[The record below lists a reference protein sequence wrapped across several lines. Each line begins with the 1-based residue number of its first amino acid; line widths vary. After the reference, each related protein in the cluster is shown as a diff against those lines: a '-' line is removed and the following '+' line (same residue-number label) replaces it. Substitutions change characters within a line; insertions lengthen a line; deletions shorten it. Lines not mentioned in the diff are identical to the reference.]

1 MTLLPLSK
9 HCSAISNILMEIE
22 NDHDWIGVHD
32 WLLVA
37 SSIMSIKVDTIQ
49 HNPNFGWCCHGDE
62 FDEARE
68 VLLEKF
74 VKSLTIFGFAW
85 GALEA
90 VIDAIC
96 PPPHPD
102 KSKRGKIGNA
112 CNFLKQAFH
121 TRGYVLGLEEEIDNF
136 RSLARQCIGY
146 ESVEKRLKNA
156 GSVGVPGIGL
166 YTVYEL
172 RNLFAHGSLAF
183 PFPNEDNRPISEH
196 SDMVAHATRIVLLQ
210 LQMLLLAHFGE
221 SEEPITVLEAAHPF
235 PWSTGT
241 TLWKALRSCHLEIAE
256 DPRQLSLFDTNIQ
269 G

>member
-1 MTLLPLSK
+1 MV
-9 HCSAISNILMEIE
+9 IE
-22 NDHDWIGVHD
+22 NNHDWIGVHD

-37 SSIMSIKVDTIQ
+37 SSVISVKVDTIQ
-49 HNPNFGWCCHGDE
+49 HNSNFGWCCPGDE

-74 VKSLTIFGFAW
+74 VKNLTVFGFAW

-90 VIDAIC
+90 VIDAIR

-112 CNFLKQAFH
+112 CNFLKQTFYM
-121 TRGYVLGLEEEIDNF
+121 RENVLGLEEEIDHF

-146 ESVEKRLKNA
+146 ESVERRLKNA
-156 GSVGVPGIGL
+156 GSVGLPGIGL

-172 RNLFAHGSLAF
+172 RNLFAHGSLTF
-183 PFPNEDNRPISEH
+183 PFPDEENRPISEH
-196 SDMVAHATRIVLLQ
+196 SDMVMHATRIILLQ
-210 LQMLLLAHFGE
+210 IQMLLLAHFGE

-235 PWSTGT
+235 PWSTET
-241 TLWKALRSCHLEIAE
+241 TLWKALRSCHLEITE
-256 DPRQLSLFDTNIQ
+256 DPRQLTLFDTGMQ
-269 G
+269 E